1 MRYFI
6 QINDQDFRLKG
17 WIREN
22 HNLINGYIYN
32 NNDTTHQIV
41 HKLTGLGWHVNIIGD
56 NVIMTIDNNLVIV
69 PNEEIG
75 IINNGISDL
84 QKIFS
89 QKREKTSKKGNVDQ
103 NIGKVVISNGKV
115 ITEYF
120 SRHSKRHKTEIISF
134 INLVEHLIETH
145 TILQINESLFTPK
158 NIYNSFIQKNVVEK
172 PGVYIWYDNKNKE
185 VIYVGMAGKIK
196 TSGQLTNHPISQRL
210 QAPRIK
216 DKTTGKEIT
225 TKNYIPAILELLD
238 LTEIEFYILPCKEN
252 EPAAFIE
259 AMLLYNY
266 FKQHGVLPLLNN
278 AY

>member
-1 MRYFI
+1 MKSAEITINQDKYFLDFIEKKLFNKNGERVKNELSILRLYII
-6 QINDQDFRLKG
+6 QEGIDVPKNSTNQSYIGAIKKQLKNKSSNSVND
-17 WIREN
+17 
-22 HNLINGYIYN
+22 
-32 NNDTTHQIV
+32 
-41 HKLTGLGWHVNIIGD
+41 
-56 NVIMTIDNNLVIV
+56 VIQS
-69 PNEEIG
+69 ERK
-75 IINNGISDL
+75 
-84 QKIFS
+84 QKI
-89 QKREKTSKKGNVDQ
+89 KDKVDQ

-115 ITEYF
+115 FTEYF
-120 SRHSKRHKTEIISF
+120 SRHSKRHETEIKPF
-134 INLVEHLIETH
+134 IDLVEHLIDTH

-216 DKTTGKEIT
+216 DKTTEKEIT
-225 TKNYIPAILELLD
+225 TKNYIPAILELLE

-259 AMLLYNY
+259 SILLYNY
-266 FKQHGVLPLLNN
+266 FKQHGVLPILNN

>member
-1 MRYFI
+1 MRSYQATFFSFQDCSNPNMYNIDILPITLDNAFI
-6 QINDQDFRLKG
+6 DEWRGKTITDLSVLK
-17 WIREN
+17 
-22 HNLINGYIYN
+22 
-32 NNDTTHQIV
+32 
-41 HKLTGLGWHVNIIGD
+41 KLGLEDIKQ
-56 NVIMTIDNNLVIV
+56 V
-69 PNEEIG
+69 PVTV
-75 IINNGISDL
+75 L
-84 QKIFS
+84 
-89 QKREKTSKKGNVDQ
+89 
-103 NIGKVVISNGKV
+103 
-115 ITEYF
+115 
-120 SRHSKRHKTEIISF
+120 
-134 INLVEHLIETH
+134 
-145 TILQINESLFTPK
+145 
-158 NIYNSFIQKNVVEK
+158 
-172 PGVYIWYDNKNKE
+172 YDNKNKE

-259 AMLLYNY
+259 SILLYNY